1 VLNSLHIKNFRLLGD
16 LSVEGLGHLNLVV
29 GRNNSG
35 KSSFL
40 EALRVLCRR
49 GHPSLLQ
56 ELVAGR
62 DETIASRLTGEDER
76 LVDSSPYRHL
86 FLGRNFPKRDGQ
98 AIEIS
103 DPKSGQNV
111 RIEHVIFRTLEVTE
125 RAADGDVT
133 VVRKREQ
140 IAKSSPEARTEGLQA
155 LSITSDLGSAF
166 WPIESADEMERARR
180 TRSIALDRDP
190 APVSYLSTRFLHPD
204 RIATLWD
211 QAVLTNAE
219 DDILQGL
226 RLIEPGVQGLAF
238 VKPDDSG
245 SERFLTSRAREERA
259 IRGERIALVKMADT
273 AKPIPLSSMGDG
285 MLRVLQLL
293 LAMYPAKGG
302 YFLVDEF
309 ENGLHYSVQEGLWK
323 LLFDLAIRMDIQ
335 VFATTHSSD
344 CIAAFANVARAR
356 IDSNGCLFR
365 LKRIDDQE
373 IGDRIIAT
381 AFSEDQLVLAQD
393 AQVDLR

>member
-1 VLNSLHIKNFRLLGD
+1 
-16 LSVEGLGHLNLVV
+16 
-29 GRNNSG
+29 
-35 KSSFL
+35 
-40 EALRVLCRR
+40 
-49 GHPSLLQ
+49 
-56 ELVAGR
+56 
-62 DETIASRLTGEDER
+62 
-76 LVDSSPYRHL
+76 
-86 FLGRNFPKRDGQ
+86 
-98 AIEIS
+98 
-103 DPKSGQNV
+103 
-111 RIEHVIFRTLEVTE
+111 
-125 RAADGDVT
+125 
-133 VVRKREQ
+133 
-140 IAKSSPEARTEGLQA
+140 
-155 LSITSDLGSAF
+155 
-166 WPIESADEMERARR
+166 
-180 TRSIALDRDP
+180 
-190 APVSYLSTRFLHPD
+190 
-204 RIATLWD
+204 
-211 QAVLTNAE
+211 
-219 DDILQGL
+219 
-226 RLIEPGVQGLAF
+226 
-238 VKPDDSG
+238 
-245 SERFLTSRAREERA
+245 
-259 IRGERIALVKMADT
+259 MADT